1 MRKMVYAAGT
11 ISIVLVLIL
20 FVFVFRVQAVIPGVT
35 GTTFNLTAKG
45 GYLSA
50 PDGATIYAW
59 GFAIDGGL
67 MQYPGPTLIL
77 QQGAT
82 VTVTLRNEL
91 PAGAGNVSILFPG
104 HSVTVSGGAAGLLTQ
119 EAPPDGTTIVTYTF
133 TAAQPGT
140 YTYYSGTKPGL
151 QVEMGLV
158 GAIIVRPAGFN
169 PSAPR
174 AYSHEDSRYDHE
186 YLFLLTEMDPVIH
199 SACRQIGSSVDTT
212 TFFPVYWFI
221 NGRSAPD
228 TMFPA
233 GVPWLPHQP
242 YNCMPRMR
250 PGERLLMRM
259 IGGGRDSHPYHYH
272 GNNALIIARD
282 GRLLQSVAGVGADL
296 AVSNF
301 TIAVA
306 PGETVDAI
314 FEWTGANLGWDIYGH
329 EQDIDNEPLGWSD
342 ATAPRGPEDVDHNN
356 DGVFDSVPM
365 EPNEYAPDHGKPFPV
380 TLPGQQEVAFGGQ
393 YSGSPFLGILDALP
407 PGEGGLNPTAGYFFM
422 WHSHNEKE
430 MTTNDVFPGGMM
442 TNCIIVPPGTPI
454 P

>member
-158 GAIIVRPAGFN
+158 LLSF
-169 PSAPR
+169 
-174 AYSHEDSRYDHE
+174 SR
-186 YLFLLTEMDPVIH
+186 
-199 SACRQIGSSVDTT
+199 
-212 TFFPVYWFI
+212 
-221 NGRSAPD
+221 
-228 TMFPA
+228 
-233 GVPWLPHQP
+233 
-242 YNCMPRMR
+242 
-250 PGERLLMRM
+250 
-259 IGGGRDSHPYHYH
+259 
-272 GNNALIIARD
+272 
-282 GRLLQSVAGVGADL
+282 
-296 AVSNF
+296 
-301 TIAVA
+301 
-306 PGETVDAI
+306 
-314 FEWTGANLGWDIYGH
+314 
-329 EQDIDNEPLGWSD
+329 
-342 ATAPRGPEDVDHNN
+342 
-356 DGVFDSVPM
+356 
-365 EPNEYAPDHGKPFPV
+365 
-380 TLPGQQEVAFGGQ
+380 
-393 YSGSPFLGILDALP
+393 
-407 PGEGGLNPTAGYFFM
+407 
-422 WHSHNEKE
+422 
-430 MTTNDVFPGGMM
+430 
-442 TNCIIVPPGTPI
+442 
-454 P
+454 